1 MNGLL
6 KTALNEANGNKIRT
20 FFMLISVFVG
30 ITALMTVVALGQG
43 TQEQIVERL
52 DRMGMADTFSVRTRE
67 GGMNRQ
73 TGFSLSLEDAANLES
88 TVSGIRE
95 VIPSTSNRFDV
106 AGSAGILP
114 DVSIQ
119 GVTPSF
125 QSVRSWDMEKGMFI
139 DSSDI
144 ENTQRVAVIGQTI
157 ARALFPGEEPV
168 GNTIFIDNTSF
179 QVIGLLTSR
188 GAIGGGR
195 DADEIVLIPVSTF
208 SGLFENARVNNL
220 TVWVEIPDEIETV
233 ALASQSFF
241 NSLYPDNLVMVRV
254 PSLTTGTRQETSANL
269 SFYLKIIAVAA
280 LLVGGVMIMNIMFL
294 SVSERTWEIG
304 LRKALGARKSDIIKQ
319 VLLEVLLVSLAGG
332 VLGIVGGVLAVNY
345 ITSQEIVRASLSW
358 DAPVLA
364 LVFSL
369 LIGLIFGLRPAL
381 RAASL
386 DPVEALRSVE

>member
-304 LRKALGARKSDIIKQ
+304 LRKALGAKKSDIIKQ

-332 VLGIVGGVLAVNY
+332 VLGIIGGVLAVNY

-358 DAPVLA
+358 EAPALA

>member
-1 MNGLL
+1 M
-6 KTALNEANGNKIRT
+6 
-20 FFMLISVFVG
+20 
-30 ITALMTVVALGQG
+30 
-43 TQEQIVERL
+43 
-52 DRMGMADTFSVRTRE
+52 
-67 GGMNRQ
+67 RQ
-73 TGFSLSLEDAANLES
+73 L
-88 TVSGIRE
+88 
-95 VIPSTSNRFDV
+95 
-106 AGSAGILP
+106 
-114 DVSIQ
+114 
-119 GVTPSF
+119 
-125 QSVRSWDMEKGMFI
+125 W
-139 DSSDI
+139 
-144 ENTQRVAVIGQTI
+144 
-157 ARALFPGEEPV
+157 

-304 LRKALGARKSDIIKQ
+304 LRKALGAKKSDIIKQ

-364 LVFSL
+364 LVFPL